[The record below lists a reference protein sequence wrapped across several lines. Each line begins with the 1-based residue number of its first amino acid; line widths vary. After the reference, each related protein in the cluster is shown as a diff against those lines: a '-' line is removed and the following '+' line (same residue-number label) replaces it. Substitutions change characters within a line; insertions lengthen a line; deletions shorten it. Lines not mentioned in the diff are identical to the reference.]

1 MLAMSLRTSQEAGVE
16 PGVGAVT
23 PALFS
28 IAATAVDA
36 GGVLRPVVPTGSGNT
51 MMDALHGRRHPEGVG
66 WYDRGADRPIC
77 LPIQP
82 TERGQETCHLAPGDE
97 RLRRAFVPGRKP
109 RIRCLLNTA
118 TAKKR
123 DLAIP
128 VSLPPLVSA
137 DPDTLIMELVMDAW
151 MPLDARRWVGVGYG
165 YRSRLLANVM
175 PLCSW
180 LIGLSRHRLT
190 VSAQVRRIVS
200 DSE

>member
-1 MLAMSLRTSQEAGVE
+1 MAVYGHAARTFWRRRHPDRRRTELHMISRAPSPVQESHDHRLLVQDRDSPLLVRSLRTSQEAGVE

-97 RLRRAFVPGRKP
+97 RLRRAFVPGHKSPQVFYSIPPPRRKRP
-109 RIRCLLNTA
+109 CHTRAIA
-118 TAKKR
+118 T
-123 DLAIP
+123 P
-128 VSLPPLVSA
+128 C
-137 DPDTLIMELVMDAW
+137 E
-151 MPLDARRWVGVGYG
+151 
-165 YRSRLLANVM
+165 
-175 PLCSW
+175 C
-180 LIGLSRHRLT
+180 
-190 VSAQVRRIVS
+190 
-200 DSE
+200 